1 MRYKKFQNAG
11 VEVSQLAAGT
21 WSMGGDNYGEVD
33 RDLAVQ
39 AIRTMLEGGVN
50 LVDTAP
56 CYGNGT
62 AEKFVGEALQGL
74 RDRVLIAT
82 KFGLVPNIFT
92 HGYRRDASYGNI
104 IREIESSL
112 MNLKTDHVDFYF
124 IHWPDAAIPI
134 AETMQ
139 ALERLREQGYIRFIG
154 VSNFSREQIE
164 EAQRYGRVDVQQPPY
179 SMVNRAFEE
188 LMRWGMTQ
196 GIDTLT
202 YGSLGS
208 GILSGRYRTMPQFDP
223 NDTRVTF
230 YDFFREPKFS
240 KIQELLRAMD
250 KVAEAHSR
258 PVAQVAINWSVQKE
272 FVGTSLVGVLTP
284 DQAKENCAA
293 FDWSLT
299 PEEVAELDRELDRL
313 QIG

>member
-1 MRYKKFQNAG
+1 M
-11 VEVSQLAAGT
+11 
-21 WSMGGDNYGEVD
+21 
-33 RDLAVQ
+33 
-39 AIRTMLEGGVN
+39 
-50 LVDTAP
+50 
-56 CYGNGT
+56 
-62 AEKFVGEALQGL
+62 
-74 RDRVLIAT
+74 
-82 KFGLVPNIFT
+82 
-92 HGYRRDASYGNI
+92 
-104 IREIESSL
+104 
-112 MNLKTDHVDFYF
+112 
-124 IHWPDAAIPI
+124 
-134 AETMQ
+134 
-139 ALERLREQGYIRFIG
+139 
-154 VSNFSREQIE
+154 
-164 EAQRYGRVDVQQPPY
+164 DVQQPPY

-250 KVAEAHSR
+250 KVAEAHGR